1 MSNLDHAVREYLALL
16 ALSVGFR
23 LLAASTDDDAR
34 PGSPRR
40 RPVQSHLVTVG
51 LSRLVNFH
59 RTFLGARGSR
69 TGTAGVAGIFGM
81 NLENIPM
88 TRRMARDTGRSG
100 EALASVSLTN
110 SRAWRARGFG
120 RF

>member
-51 LSRLVNFH
+51 LSRLVSF
-59 RTFLGARGSR
+59 
-69 TGTAGVAGIFGM
+69 
-81 NLENIPM
+81 
-88 TRRMARDTGRSG
+88 TGRFSVPAVLAR
-100 EALASVSLTN
+100 ERRALPPTQGIGLS
-110 SRAWRARGFG
+110 
-120 RF
+120 